1 MSLATGS
8 KILWSD
14 ISAILTNVN
23 TARSH
28 AGLSSYTLSGGQG
41 VSAKA
46 DQITNLYNALY
57 ACNGITLPA

>member
-1 MSLATGS
+1 MSLTTGS

-28 AGLSSYTLSGGQG
+28 AGLSSYTLSGGVG
-41 VSAKA
+41 VTA
-46 DQITNLYNALY
+46 
-57 ACNGITLPA
+57 